1 MALRIDDDLHDR
13 RTFIPQIQ
21 DRQDQ
26 EIARKYS
33 GMRNIGI
40 ITILVIFGMS
50 LWRAFDRIQP
60 VVIAPAV
67 NAPVQELVEI
77 DSTGSIETKT
87 PSISLES
94 ESPALEEPDQP
105 VDSGEPDAVEPR
117 AVAVKPRQKL
127 KPADQT
133 VKSFDRVVI
142 PSLKINT
149 SVVLKPYSELSW
161 DLTTLGQDVA
171 HLGDIPNQ
179 TSVNNIVM
187 AGHVTVRDG
196 SNGPFRYLWKLVPGD
211 RILLEVGNSTYTYTV
226 REQVL
231 VYPDETSVLEDTQ
244 TPQLTLITCTT
255 WNEETLSYLRRR
267 VIVADLESV
276 ENRPVR
282 LD

>member
-1 MALRIDDDLHDR
+1 
-13 RTFIPQIQ
+13 
-21 DRQDQ
+21 
-26 EIARKYS
+26 
-33 GMRNIGI
+33 MRNIGI

-50 LWRAFDRIQP
+50 LWRASDRFQP
-60 VVIAPAV
+60 VVTEQAV
-67 NAPVQELVEI
+67 SAAGQQLVEQ
-77 DSTGSIETKT
+77 DSTEVIET
-87 PSISLES
+87 ISLSASVEGV
-94 ESPALEEPDQP
+94 SPTLEDPDQSDIPAEP
-105 VDSGEPDAVEPR
+105 VAVEPR

-171 HLGDIPNQ
+171 LLGDIPNQ
-179 TSVNNIVM
+179 TSANNIVM

-211 RILLEVGNSTYTYTV
+211 QILLEEGNSTYTYTV

-231 VYPDETSVLEDTQ
+231 VYPDETSVIEDTQ

-276 ENRPVR
+276 ENKPVR
-282 LD
+282 LE

>member
-1 MALRIDDDLHDR
+1 
-13 RTFIPQIQ
+13 
-21 DRQDQ
+21 
-26 EIARKYS
+26 
-33 GMRNIGI
+33 MRNIGI

-196 SNGPFRYLWKLVPGD
+196 SNGPFRYLWKLVPSD